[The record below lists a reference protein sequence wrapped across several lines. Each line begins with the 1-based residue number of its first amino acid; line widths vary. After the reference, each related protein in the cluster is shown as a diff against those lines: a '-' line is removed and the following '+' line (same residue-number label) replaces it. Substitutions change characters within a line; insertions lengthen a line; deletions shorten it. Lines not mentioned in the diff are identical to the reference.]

1 MYYNDLAVFAVV
13 ARTLSFV
20 EASRRLGIPASR
32 VSRRV
37 AELEDRLGVKLFERT
52 TRRVRLTEEGATLF
66 DRCDAPLEMLDGAV
80 RAGRDGALDSQGGIR
95 ATAPPLAARRTIG
108 PLLLEFMAAHPGI
121 SIELITTNTN
131 LDFVRDGVDVA
142 FRLGPLDESEL
153 VARPLWQVDYCLCVG
168 VVMHE
173 RYALTDCLSRARFEE
188 LPTISI
194 GQPWRLREVSRYEP
208 KNVRHVL
215 DDLELAQTAVAAGQG
230 ASFLPL
236 DMLTPDM
243 AVLDVEDLTPVSRGM
258 YVVYP
263 SSRLLPHRVRRLV
276 DHVVSASKVSSG
288 SRRDARL
295 RRTPKNSG

>member
-20 EASRRLGIPASR
+20 DASRHLGVPPSR

-37 AELEDRLGVKLFERT
+37 AELEERLGVKLFERT

-80 RAGRDGALDSQGGIR
+80 RAEREGALDSKGGVR

-108 PLLLEFMAAHPGI
+108 PLLLEFMAAYPSI

-142 FRLGPLDESEL
+142 FRLGPLDDSEL
-153 VARPLWQVDYCLCVG
+153 VAQPLWQVDYCLCVG
-168 VVMHE
+168 VAMLE
-173 RYALTDCLSRARFEE
+173 RYALTSRLSRVRFEE

-194 GQPWRLREVSRYEP
+194 GQPWRLREVNRYKP

-215 DDLELAQTAVAAGQG
+215 DDLELAQMAVAAGQG
-230 ASFLPL
+230 ACFLPL
-236 DMLTPDM
+236 DMLTPDI
-243 AVLDVEDLTPVSRGM
+243 AALEVEDLTPVSRAM

-263 SSRLLPHRVRRLV
+263 SRRLLSHRVRRLV
-276 DHVVSASKVSSG
+276 DHLISASKVQPG
-288 SRRDARL
+288 VQ
-295 RRTPKNSG
+295 T